1 MEVVWKKVGITGSC
15 KQWVTK
21 LLQSGSPNSFTTLPV
36 KLKLV
41 FFTKVSAIKTL
52 HSMYLCG
59 PTKQNTPGLGGR
71 YCVTLCVF
79 SMWYPVYFENIFSSI
94 FRLVFVPTHLST
106 LSCSIHYLIT
116 WWQRESMISECQWW
130 IDWYAQLLEAS
141 LWEKGFRQNFALSF
155 FLFLFQSLLNLA
167 RLW

>member
-1 MEVVWKKVGITGSC
+1 M
-15 KQWVTK
+15 
-21 LLQSGSPNSFTTLPV
+21 
-36 KLKLV
+36 

-71 YCVTLCVF
+71 YCVTLTVF

-167 RLW
+167 RLWLWLWFKPVWTNKSEEMWFKHVWSVHIPFVRELMD